1 MPVLVLKKA
10 VLITAKIKSITSPCS
25 KKQSPHH
32 AQKSKAT
39 LVGFE
44 PTRSKSN
51 GLAIHRLNHS
61 ATMSVQVKWYLK
73 EGVQCVTNGVS
84 QTCLCLLLT
93 FSKKKDASGS
103 EKRFRAQLEVMI
115 VC

>member
-1 MPVLVLKKA
+1 
-10 VLITAKIKSITSPCS
+10 
-25 KKQSPHH
+25 
-32 AQKSKAT
+32 
-39 LVGFE
+39 
-44 PTRSKSN
+44 
-51 GLAIHRLNHS
+51 
-61 ATMSVQVKWYLK
+61 MSVQVKWYLK